1 MALFM
6 PGCTSGNKNRS
17 VAQSPGNAICQTGIA
32 SRFPYVASLRGKTA
46 RKHAMQHLL
55 KNVTLWSLT
64 LGHFSVDMLAGALPI
79 VVGLF
84 LKDSLT
90 LSLAQ
95 IGLLIGAFKMTS
107 SLTQPLFGYLS
118 DRYGGRWF
126 AVGGVLWI
134 AVFLGIVGY
143 MPTFGSA
150 LAVAMLAGFGSAAFH
165 PQGASGANIA
175 AGENKTAGVAM
186 FMLGGNMGY
195 AIGPI
200 LAALIMS
207 YFGMHG
213 TAVLSGIVLLI
224 VPMLYFLTG
233 KAVKSA
239 VNKEANWRIELNPLF
254 TVTAVIALLVV
265 MSLRAWGSESFSSF
279 VPQFFVDIAGFSKA
293 QASLLSSLMLF
304 TLAFGSIT
312 GGVLADRIGAV
323 RVMAAS
329 MLLAAPLMAAVF
341 LFGDAR
347 SFWIAPL
354 LGFCNGAAWPPML
367 VMAQSLFHKNRGVGS
382 GVALGFVFAMGGLG
396 VNLTGWLAE
405 PTQLG
410 LYNAMMLL
418 SAIPL
423 VTAVLVFLLPTQH
436 TESTVV
442 AGRAVPVKG

>member
-1 MALFM
+1 MR
-6 PGCTSGNKNRS
+6 P
-17 VAQSPGNAICQTGIA
+17 
-32 SRFPYVASLRGKTA
+32 
-46 RKHAMQHLL
+46 LL

-64 LGHFSVDMLAGALPI
+64 LGHFSVDMLAGAMPI
-79 VVGLF
+79 VVGLY
-84 LKDSLT
+84 LKESLG

-95 IGLLIGAFKMTS
+95 IGLLLGAFKMTS
-107 SLTQPLFGYLS
+107 SLTQPIFGYLS

-134 AVFLGIVGY
+134 AVFQGLVGY

-150 LAVAMLAGFGSAAFH
+150 LAMAMLAGFGSAAFH

-175 AGENKTAGVAM
+175 AGDQKTAGVAM
-186 FMLGGNMGY
+186 FMLGGNMGF

-200 LAALIMS
+200 LAALIMGS
-207 YFGMHG
+207 FGMHG
-213 TAVLSGIVLLI
+213 TAVLAGIVLVIAPL
-224 VPMLYFLTG
+224 LYFLTG
-233 KAVKSA
+233 RAVKQGT
-239 VNKEANWRIELNPLF
+239 NKEANWRIELNPLF
-254 TVTAVIALLVV
+254 TTIAVVALIVV

-293 QASLLSSLMLF
+293 EASLLSSLMLF

-312 GGVLADRIGAV
+312 GGILADRIGAV
-323 RVMAAS
+323 RVMATS

-341 LFGDAR
+341 LLGDAR
-347 SFWIAPL
+347 ACWVAPFH
-354 LGFCNGAAWPPML
+354 GFCNGAAWPPML

-418 SAIPL
+418 SVVPL
-423 VTAVLVFLLPTQH
+423 ITAMLVFLLPARGAKPAVMPGQ
-436 TESTVV
+436 
-442 AGRAVPVKG
+442 AVPVKG